1 MSDEIKLLEAPKCRC
16 DFSGID
22 FIKGEIT
29 RCNKPAKP
37 RLWKNFMT
45 GENEIRN
52 LCDTHMEGFQLL
64 LDSLIEFSNMIDAGI
79 DERVAIN
86 TIKRKIGPFADKNF

>member
-1 MSDEIKLLEAPKCRC
+1 MNDEVKLLEAPKCRC

-22 FIKGEIT
+22 LERGKIEL
-29 RCNKPAKP
+29 CNKPAKP

-64 LDSLIEFSNMIDAGI
+64 LESLIEFSNMIEAGI

-86 TIKRKIGPFADKNF
+86 TIGRKIKPFADKNF